1 MNRNVGIATGVGIA
15 IIFGVIIF
23 QVNETMWQQVS
34 VDEYYD
40 KGGKVS
46 SVVYPDNPQ
55 ILGPLQINKDKYLLG
70 ENVYIIIRD
79 LRPQD
84 QGEVQFFTPE
94 GILYESMGFNGEV
107 REYQKKYFKPQLLK
121 SKNLCEKSF
130 QLDSSY
136 IPAVNNLSRIYFK
149 MNEREKCMESALHA
163 LKLQPNGFICLL
175 NKALALSINGEIKE
189 GIAILENLKE
199 LNQTDDLLN
208 QLALMYEVSGNIKQ
222 SNKYLIESFK
232 LNNIINCF
240 DIDSNRWGT
249 SWQSDGSDCQPHILN
264 NYYFL

>member
-121 SKNLCEKSF
+121 SKNLCEKE
-130 QLDSSY
+130 QLVGEWTVMFRGYDMSVINFEVLPEILPNSEGHYVECEIAY
-136 IPAVNNLSRIYFK
+136 ILDPTS
-149 MNEREKCMESALHA
+149 
-163 LKLQPNGFICLL
+163 
-175 NKALALSINGEIKE
+175 
-189 GIAILENLKE
+189 ENSTLDPGKV
-199 LNQTDDLLN
+199 L
-208 QLALMYEVSGNIKQ
+208 
-222 SNKYLIESFK
+222 
-232 LNNIINCF
+232 
-240 DIDSNRWGT
+240 
-249 SWQSDGSDCQPHILN
+249 P
-264 NYYFL
+264 